1 MYDFTRQVVMVTG
14 GTGNLGRATVLAFA
28 DAGARVVIV
37 DRDTERQK
45 KLYADWVEN
54 DRYLLMAPF
63 DVTSPTDVSR
73 LVAEC
78 VDKTGAIDVLVNT
91 VGAYRGGNP
100 IQQTDPETWDVLMEL
115 NARSVFLLA
124 RETIPQM
131 LEQGHGKI
139 VNVAARA
146 GQLGTSGQAAYAA
159 SKAAVISL
167 TESMSAELRRK
178 GINVNCILPG
188 TIDTP
193 ENRKAMPDANAGR
206 WVAPESLASVIL
218 FLASDAARD
227 VHGAALPV
235 YGQS

>member
-1 MYDFTRQVVMVTG
+1 
-14 GTGNLGRATVLAFA
+14 
-28 DAGARVVIV
+28 
-37 DRDTERQK
+37 
-45 KLYADWVEN
+45 
-54 DRYLLMAPF
+54 
-63 DVTSPTDVSR
+63 
-73 LVAEC
+73 
-78 VDKTGAIDVLVNT
+78 
-91 VGAYRGGNP
+91 
-100 IQQTDPETWDVLMEL
+100 
-115 NARSVFLLA
+115 
-124 RETIPQM
+124 M

-146 GQLGTSGQAAYAA
+146 GQLGISGQTAYAA

-193 ENRKAMPDANAGR
+193 ENRRAMPDANAGR

>member
-1 MYDFTRQVVMVTG
+1 MITG
-14 GTGNLGRATVLAFA
+14 GTGNLGRSTALAFA
-28 DAGARVVIV
+28 DAGARVVVV
-37 DRDTERQK
+37 DHDEEKQNI
-45 KLYADWVEN
+45 LYADWAAG
-54 DRYLLMAPF
+54 DRHLLMTPF
-63 DVTSPTDVSR
+63 DVTSPPDAFR

-78 VDKTGAIDVLVNT
+78 VGKTGSIDVLINT
-91 VGAYRGGNP
+91 VGGYRGGNP
-100 IQQTDPETWDVLMEL
+100 VQETDPETWDALMAL
-115 NARSVFLLA
+115 NAGSVFLLA
-124 RETIPQM
+124 RAVVPQM

-139 VNVAARA
+139 VNISARSGA
-146 GQLGTSGQAAYAA
+146 MGTSGQSAYSA

-167 TESMSAELRRK
+167 TETMSAELRRK

-193 ENRKAMPDANAGR
+193 ENRKAMPKADAGR

-227 VHGAALPV
+227 VHGVALPV